1 MRTADV
7 VTFDVTVEPINDG
20 GSVWAC
26 VFDDLPEF
34 VGHGAT
40 EDEAMADLCEQLST
54 IVWH

>member
-54 IVWH
+54 IVWY

>member
-1 MRTADV
+1 MRAAGV

-20 GSVWAC
+20 GLVWAC

-40 EDEAMADLCEQLST
+40 EDEAMTDLREQLNL